1 MHHKLIENKNAIN
14 IVSYTHHKKQRSSK
28 SFQSSSSL
36 PNISVPSYINRFVD
50 IPNPKMS
57 HNYDL
62 NEPRIRNE
70 APISTS
76 EGSDSFHTIGDPT
89 PRDVYETSNL
99 NPKDIYFDDGDSS
112 LLSPQVQQYLMNNHD
127 GDNDSED
134 LKAHLQQYALLP
146 PSGKKYGISGGGIA
160 KSSNKEFNAG
170 QESQKPALKSRRT
183 KAEMVVHLE
192 QEKLKKREKAIE
204 KAHNNIIKLKSKVDE
219 AKQKYI
225 KYIDKS
231 DLNSWKQKSHKTW
244 INLQKELQD
253 AEDHLEVLQKAEK

>member
-1 MHHKLIENKNAIN
+1 M
-14 IVSYTHHKKQRSSK
+14 
-28 SFQSSSSL
+28 
-36 PNISVPSYINRFVD
+36 
-50 IPNPKMS
+50 
-57 HNYDL
+57 
-62 NEPRIRNE
+62 
-70 APISTS
+70 
-76 EGSDSFHTIGDPT
+76 
-89 PRDVYETSNL
+89 
-99 NPKDIYFDDGDSS
+99 
-112 LLSPQVQQYLMNNHD
+112 
-127 GDNDSED
+127 
-134 LKAHLQQYALLP
+134 
-146 PSGKKYGISGGGIA
+146 
-160 KSSNKEFNAG
+160 
-170 QESQKPALKSRRT
+170 KSRRT